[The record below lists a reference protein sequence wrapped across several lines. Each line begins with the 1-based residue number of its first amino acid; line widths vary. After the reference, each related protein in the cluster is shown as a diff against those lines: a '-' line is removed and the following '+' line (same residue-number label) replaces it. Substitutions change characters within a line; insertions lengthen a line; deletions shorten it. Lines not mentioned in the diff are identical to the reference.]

1 MTVSQNPVQVKI
13 SDTSVPV
20 VILKLEHHLAI
31 GIVRSLGRMGVPI
44 YGIDPSPWS
53 PSLHSR
59 YCREKFI
66 WDVDNAK
73 PEATA
78 EYLLN
83 IGKKIGRRSILISTN
98 DDTSIFL
105 AQYAVA
111 LSQWFIYPQQS
122 PLLARALV
130 SKKEMYSLAR
140 KHNIPTAETVFPQ
153 SRKDLEKYLDNAVFP
168 TMLKGIDG
176 RLSVERSGKKM
187 FILKSREEVI
197 ECYDKFEDQS
207 NPVFMLQEY
216 IPGGEDSVWM
226 FNGYFNEQSDCLF
239 AITGKKIRLAPVYT
253 GYTSLGICINNDTVV
268 DITKRFMKEIG
279 YKGILDIG
287 YRYDS
292 RDGQYKVLDIN
303 PRIGATFRLFVSSNG
318 LDVARVQYLDLT
330 GQAVPASN
338 IIEGRKWWVED
349 RDIISSLRYFKD
361 KKLKIG
367 EWIKSFRGVQEW
379 AWFAW
384 DDIIP
389 FFVMCFGYIRNFF
402 SRRHKP

>member
-1 MTVSQNPVQVKI
+1 MSKNSTQVKI
-13 SDTSVPV
+13 SETSVPV

-44 YGIDPSPWS
+44 YGVDPSRWS

-59 YCREKFI
+59 YCCEKFV

-73 PEATA
+73 PEATVQ
-78 EYLLN
+78 YLLDVGKN
-83 IGKKIGRRSILISTN
+83 IGKRAILISTN
-98 DDTSIFL
+98 DETSIFL
-105 AQYAVA
+105 AQYAAV

-122 PLLARALV
+122 PQLARALV
-130 SKKEMYSLAR
+130 SKKEMYFLAK
-140 KHNIPTAETVFPQ
+140 KHNIPTAETMFPQ

-168 TMLKGIDG
+168 IMLKGIDG
-176 RLSVERSGKKM
+176 KLSVERSGEKM
-187 FILKSREEVI
+187 FILKSREEVL
-197 ECYDKFEDQS
+197 ECYDKYEDPF

-253 GYTSLGICINNDTVV
+253 GYTSLGICIKNDTVV
-268 DITKRFMKEIG
+268 ETTKRFMKEIG

-303 PRIGATFRLFVSSNG
+303 PRIGATFRLFVSDNG

-330 GQAVPASN
+330 GQSVPTSN

-349 RDIISSLRYFKD
+349 RDIISSFHYFRD

-367 EWIKSFRGVQEW
+367 EWIKSFHGVQES

-389 FFVMCFGYIRNFF
+389 FFIMCFGYLRKIF
-402 SRRHKP
+402 SRRNHHG